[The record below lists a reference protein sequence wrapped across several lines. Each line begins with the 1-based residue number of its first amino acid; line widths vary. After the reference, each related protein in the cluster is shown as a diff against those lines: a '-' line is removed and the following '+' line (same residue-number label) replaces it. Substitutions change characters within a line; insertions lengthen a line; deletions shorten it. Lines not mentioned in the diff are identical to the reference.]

1 MPGVPSGRGCDG
13 CRKQKKKCDQ
23 IKPTCSRCRRLQLTC
38 IGSGERRFKFHQQMV
53 ILGSTRPKTVQRP
66 VTTVSEIPRSPSSSV
81 TTTAASAFVS
91 VLEVTDLRFDLTYFG
106 TFLRD
111 IPSRLGS
118 NSALDA
124 SVKAVTIA
132 HRSIHTRRQSWELY
146 DAYVDALKTL
156 RICLNEH
163 DKSQT
168 PNTLCAI
175 YLIMIC
181 QGWIGQRDDQFMG
194 HGEAVTHL
202 LNEAAFEDWR
212 GTFEKEMLLALCVV
226 LIAESFDNPRI
237 RLDTL
242 LWTLTMAYG
251 PPRPNENISLYKLA
265 KIPTY
270 LRDPLTH
277 FLEMKT
283 LYRDILIDLPKLH
296 SAQTRLAALPG
307 KFHAQAQAL
316 YGTIAA
322 LTVILN
328 AALRAFDPY
337 DVALGED
344 AAMFHRDIL
353 LLAEE
358 ANPYRPLA
366 AGYMPLCL
374 VSLWGASTDAV
385 DRVVVEQLLA
395 DYQTDF
401 EDARW
406 TDMARW
412 LKGRLNRIRRIAAMV
427 VQQRALGGCYEPVD
441 ADGADLGEAVGGGR
455 QCCVM

>member
-23 IKPTCSRCRRLQLTC
+23 IKPACSRCRRLKLIC
-38 IGSGERRFKFHQQMV
+38 IGSGERRFKFHAQMV
-53 ILGSTRPKTVQRP
+53 VPGSTRPKTVQD
-66 VTTVSEIPRSPSSSV
+66 TVFTVAEIPRSPSSSQ

-106 TFLRD
+106 AFLKG
-111 IPSRLGS
+111 IPSRLGT

-132 HRSIHTRRQSWELY
+132 HQCIHTRRQSWELY
-146 DAYVDALKTL
+146 DAYVEALKTL
-156 RICLNEH
+156 RICLNTH

-202 LNEAAFEDWR
+202 LNEAALEDWH
-212 GTFEKEMLLALCVV
+212 GAFEKEMLLSLCVV

-237 RLDTL
+237 KLETL

-251 PPRPNENISLYKLA
+251 PPRPNENITLYKLA
-265 KIPTY
+265 RIPTY

-277 FLEMKT
+277 FLDMQT
-283 LYRDILIDLPKLH
+283 LYRDILIDLPKLRA
-296 SAQTRLAALPG
+296 AQSTLTTMPG
-307 KFHAQAQAL
+307 KHHAQAQAL
-316 YGTIAA
+316 YGTILA

-328 AALRAFDPY
+328 AALRAFEPFDLR
-337 DVALGED
+337 LGED
-344 AAMFHRDIL
+344 AAMFHVEIV
-353 LLAEE
+353 LLAEQ

-366 AGYMPLCL
+366 AGYMPLCI
-374 VSLWGASTDAV
+374 VALWAATTDTV
-385 DRVVVEQLLA
+385 DRVVVEQTLA

-406 TDMARW
+406 MDMAKW
-412 LKGRLNRIRRIAAMV
+412 LKGRLGRIRRQVAVLTVEEA
-427 VQQRALGGCYEPVD
+427 GGSGCEVVD
-441 ADGADLGEAVGGGR
+441 ANGRDLGEPGTMQR